1 MVAAIAWLVAV
12 AVIGLGGAGVAASL
26 NRPPA
31 SGARPELTWTGDRQ
45 AAPAL
50 DAATAR
56 LQALSDA
63 VDALGTS
70 SKRALADFVA
80 GDTASLASDLASG
93 TAQLEAV
100 TSSSAGLRAALAAV
114 PDMDALAPLRV
125 SAATIARYRQLLA
138 TPGLAANLETDWQQ
152 LSARAQAASV
162 VPGLLA
168 QHDRQTAA
176 AAAQGE
182 AGHYQAALALL
193 DAPDATLALARQAAA
208 SLARTA
214 DVSTLTQWMDRQAA
228 YDAALRRL
236 YTVMLSS
243 RGKVTSAVRAAFAA
257 EEAAKAALPTSTKG
271 IVVIM
276 GAIAQGGLDRAVVDI
291 EVARGSLAAAL
302 AAQLAGTPASPTGPA
317 ATSPVPTP
325 PAVPTA
331 PPPSSAAAPSPA
343 SPGTPAPA
351 PSHRPGATTP
361 P

>member
-12 AVIGLGGAGVAASL
+12 AVIGMGGAGVAASL

-50 DAATAR
+50 DAAAGR

-70 SKRALADFVA
+70 SKRALADFIA
-80 GDTASLASDLASG
+80 GDTAALASDLSTGA
-93 TAQLEAV
+93 AQLEAV
-100 TSSSAGLRAALAAV
+100 TSSAAGLRAALAAV
-114 PDMDALAPLRV
+114 PYTDALAALRV
-125 SAATIARYRQLLA
+125 SAQTSARYRQLAA
-138 TPGLAANLETDWQQ
+138 TPGLAANLETDWQL
-152 LSARAQAASV
+152 LSAKAQAASI

-176 AAAQGE
+176 AAAQGG

-193 DAPDATLALARQAAA
+193 DAPAATLAQARQAAA
-208 SLARTA
+208 SLAKTA

-228 YDAALRRL
+228 YDAALRQL

-243 RGKVTSAVRAAFAA
+243 KGKVTSAVRAAFAA
-257 EEAAKAALPTSTKG
+257 EEAAKAALPASTEG

-276 GAIAQGGLDRAVVDI
+276 GAIAQGGLDQAVIDI
-291 EVARGSLAAAL
+291 EIARGSLAAAL
-302 AAQLAGTPASPTGPA
+302 SAQQAGMPA
-317 ATSPVPTP
+317 SPVPTL
-325 PAVPTA
+325 PASPL
-331 PPPSSAAAPSPA
+331 PSAAAPSPR
-343 SPGTPAPA
+343 S
-351 PSHRPGATTP
+351 GATP
-361 P
+361 PP